1 MKKILGIAIL
11 ALLLNNKSFAK
22 DYITHDC
29 IGHDSICDDVFIMQF
44 SFEKDDNG
52 DIFISKHNL
61 LEHRHIVE
69 ITKFNYFKTI
79 SKFNIK
85 FYAINNLNNKFLFII
100 NGKYKDNSFNIIN
113 LEIELDGAKIAKMK
127 LKQA

>member
-22 DYITHDC
+22 EYITYDC
-29 IGHDSICDDVFIMQF
+29 AGHSSLCDDTFVMKFT
-44 SFEKDDNG
+44 FEAANNNN
-52 DIFISKHNL
+52 IFISKHNL